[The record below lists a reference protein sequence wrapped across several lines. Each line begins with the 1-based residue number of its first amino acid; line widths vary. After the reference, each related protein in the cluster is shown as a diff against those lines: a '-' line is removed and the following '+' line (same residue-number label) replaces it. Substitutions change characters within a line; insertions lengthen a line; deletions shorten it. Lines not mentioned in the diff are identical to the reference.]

1 MISGGSDSMA
11 LLAFV
16 ADFAKIVPREVI
28 VHHCHHGVIAAADD
42 WLTFVAAE
50 AKRRDCV
57 FKAHRLAL
65 EMGPGFEA
73 RAREARYDSVM
84 SEVKSGDVVMTA
96 HHRDDQVETLLI
108 RLSQGSGL
116 IGLAGIPVIR
126 PFGPGA
132 LDSTAVVVIAK
143 AIEASVGFQK
153 PPAHHRPIQS
163 RSRVFKKLCPSSV
176 FACVIPC
183 RATECEGNC

>member
-1 MISGGSDSMA
+1 MA
-11 LLAFV
+11 LLALV
-16 ADFAKIVPREVI
+16 ADFIKIVPRGVI

-50 AKRRDCV
+50 AKRRNCV

-96 HHRDDQVETLLI
+96 HHRDDQVETLVYNALKSKDDI
-108 RLSQGSGL
+108 AE
-116 IGLAGIPVIR
+116 LAVDELQDIIEI
-126 PFGPGA
+126 
-132 LDSTAVVVIAK
+132 TEKK
-143 AIEASVGFQK
+143 AADIIMKARESWF
-153 PPAHHRPIQS
+153 
-163 RSRVFKKLCPSSV
+163 
-176 FACVIPC
+176 
-183 RATECEGNC
+183 N